1 MNTSKFSNIL
11 LDKSPKKI
19 NNITE
24 KILDTLFTINEVVRE
39 LNSIDFCNPL
49 GYILTKA
56 FPPDG
61 LVDNLLQKY
70 SKKVTDFINQVT
82 TKLELNNNTNEL
94 SDNIEEIRLL
104 LEELIL
110 PEQLKDIIPG
120 ADGLTKVIQDLNDSL
135 VITNTLISVNDKKLL
150 IKSFS
155 NRLLPFSNPIN
166 LTEALLANKKDSLNK
181 QLRDIIKPERFRADL
196 LRLIKLVIKID
207 KSIKQIQN
215 IVILTNKIIKS
226 INVLIKIFL
235 STAKILKKT
244 PTPAKYVTVGLTVTS
259 SSKVSKLESDAKELQ
274 KLLDSVS
281 TFLKTSVIQ
290 QIKRIREEI
299 FILLVGLNQLYENLL
314 ACKYFEG
321 DILLDTIQ
329 QGITNLN
336 DNINTL
342 NELFPE
348 INYGVNNRS
357 YKGYTI
363 SILKEETSDN
373 NTSLIRRRIIVTNSN
388 NIIEYESTPTYS
400 NDDQILIKEGQYY
413 IDLKEEID
421 TSDNGTNTITDEE
434 NEIILNQIGLS
445 SSTLDEATVTENKV
459 NELLQIQIQNN
470 PQERELFNYLN
481 PPTDIN
487 QNKVIQIK
495 KIINNI
501 TINYNSPAK
510 IILLQTRLNR
520 LNLSL
525 QSKGYTPE
533 EIDLAFRSSNLSK
546 YNIKIIN
553 NNITI
558 SRN

>member
-24 KILDTLFTINEVVRE
+24 KVLDTLFTINEIVRE

-61 LVDNLLQKY
+61 IVDNLLQKY
-70 SKKVTDFINQVT
+70 SKKVTDFVNKVT
-82 TKLELNNNTNEL
+82 TLLELNGNTDDL
-94 SDNIEEIRLL
+94 SESIESIRLL
-104 LEELIL
+104 LEDLIL
-110 PEQLKDIIPG
+110 PEQLKDIVPG

-135 VITNTLISVNDKKLL
+135 VITNTLISVNDKKIL
-150 IKSFS
+150 IKSFT
-155 NRLLPFSNPIN
+155 NRLIPFTNPIN
-166 LTEALLANKKDSLNK
+166 LTEALLANKADSLNK
-181 QLRDIIKPERFRADL
+181 QLRDIIRPEQFRADL
-196 LRLIKLVIKID
+196 LKLIKLVIKID
-207 KSIKQIQN
+207 KSIQQIQN
-215 IVILTNKIIKS
+215 IVILINKIIKS
-226 INVLIKIFL
+226 INVLIKIFT
-235 STAKILKKT
+235 STAKILKKQ

-259 SSKVSKLESDAKELQ
+259 SSKVATLESDSKDLK

-281 TFLKTSVIQ
+281 QFLKTSVIK

-299 FILLVGLNQLYENLL
+299 FILLIGLNQLYENLS

-321 DILLDTIQ
+321 DVLLSTIQ
-329 QGITNLN
+329 QGINSLN
-336 DNINTL
+336 DNMEIL
-342 NELFPE
+342 SDLFPE
-348 INYGVNNRS
+348 INYGVNNRN
-357 YKGYTI
+357 YKGFTI
-363 SILKEETSDN
+363 TILKEETTDN
-373 NTSLIRRRIIVTNSN
+373 NTSLVRRRVIVTNSN

-400 NDDQILIKEGQYY
+400 NNDQILIKEGQYY
-413 IDLKEEID
+413 IDLKEEMN
-421 TSDNGTNTITDEE
+421 TSDSGNDNITDEE
-434 NEIILNQIGLS
+434 NDILMNQIGLS
-445 SSTLDEATVTENKV
+445 SNTIEQAVITENRV
-459 NELLQIQIQNN
+459 NELLQLQIQND
-470 PQERELFNYLN
+470 PQERELINYLN
-481 PPTDIN
+481 PQLIIN

-525 QSKGYTPE
+525 LSKGYTTE
-533 EIDLAFRSSNLSK
+533 EIELAFRSSNLAK
-546 YNIKIIN
+546 YNIRIIN

-558 SRN
+558 GRN